1 MSARARIIVGVG
13 ILILLGAAGARA
25 QEVAFA
31 VVNGLAPGA
40 ELNRLNL
47 ETGELTPVGGIGVP
61 VTQIAFDAAG
71 SLYGVNPDDD
81 ELIAI
86 DITTGSAVSIGAL
99 GVPIVETFGLAVDAD
114 GGLWMTAREDTGATS
129 LFAVDGTTGAA
140 TWRAA
145 VDEALFGAL
154 AAHDG
159 VLVMASYVLSEVD
172 PVTGAVTPVPG
183 SDLGI
188 WWTRALDFDD
198 EGNLWGLMLCGPC
211 AAPYDVLRVLPVDPA
226 TGVLIGDGVA
236 EPPGTWGLAILP
248 GGVFLDGFETGNLA
262 SWSTNQ
268 LDASQGPLLYRDPS
282 RTITLSD

>member
-1 MSARARIIVGVG
+1 MSRSTRSAVSAVVVM
-13 ILILLGAAGARA
+13 LVAAAAAAA
-25 QEVAFA
+25 QGVAFT
-31 VVNGLAPGA
+31 VVGGFDPDT
-40 ELNRLNL
+40 EVNRLNL
-47 ETGELTPVGGIGVP
+47 ETGELTPVGGIGFP
-61 VTQIAFDAAG
+61 VTHIAFDPAG

-86 DITTGSAVSIGAL
+86 DIMTGSAVSVGPL

-129 LFAVDGTTGAA
+129 LFEVDRSTGAA

-145 VDEALFGAL
+145 VDESLFGAL

-159 VLVMASYVLSEVD
+159 VLVMASYVLSVVD
-172 PVTGAVTPVPG
+172 SVTGAVTPVPG

-211 AAPYDVLRVLPVDPA
+211 AAPFDVLRVLPVDSA
-226 TGVLIGDGVA
+226 TGVLIGNGVA

-248 GGVFLDGFETGNLA
+248 GGVFVDGFETGNLA
-262 SWSTNQ
+262 SWSTSQ
-268 LDASQGPLLYRDPS
+268 LDDSTRSRLYRDPS
-282 RTITLSD
+282 RPTTHSN